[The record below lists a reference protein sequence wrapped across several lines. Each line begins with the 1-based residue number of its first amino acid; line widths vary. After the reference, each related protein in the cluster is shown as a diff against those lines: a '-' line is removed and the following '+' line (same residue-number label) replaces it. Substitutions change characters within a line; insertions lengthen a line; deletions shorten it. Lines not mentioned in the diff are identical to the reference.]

1 MSASSRGAALLRSQ
15 QRSICLQ
22 CRTQARLAPVFSN
35 VAAAPRRFYSAEAT
49 PAATTTSTPPPP
61 PVNPPVTTSTGTHSV
76 TSTSSQ
82 IYRIKSGII
91 LTRPPLLTRDLTP
104 FEESFYFYQ
113 KRLNERLSAP
123 FRKDF
128 YFKKDTAAD
137 LDWRIKLKERHGVP
151 AKDIGRYNPRGR
163 MAWNDELLVGSGTS
177 SREKMVEKLLAD
189 AEMRVSE
196 DGEEIAAEDRVPV
209 EKPMPRRT
217 EADEKNDVRKLDR
230 ALDKTLYLVV
240 KKKPS
245 ADKKEGEKVDE
256 KSQWMFPTGVVPT
269 DEGLHE
275 TAARILSESAGVN
288 MNTWIVGRVPVAH
301 HIVRPVFGQKDGALL
316 KKGEK
321 IFFLKGRIMAG
332 QADLSGNLHDLVDF
346 KWLTQEELRGA
357 LAEEY
362 FQSVKGMFGER

>member
-22 CRTQARLAPVFSN
+22 CRTQARVLAPAAVFSN
-35 VAAAPRRFYSAEAT
+35 LAVAAPRRYYSAEAS
-49 PAATTTSTPPPP
+49 ATTTPPPPP
-61 PVNPPVTTSTGTHSV
+61 PVNPPVTTSTGTHAA

-82 IYRIKSGII
+82 IYRIKSGVI

-113 KRLNERLSAP
+113 KRLNERLTAP

-128 YFKKDTAAD
+128 YFKKDTASD

-163 MAWNDELLVGSGTS
+163 MAWNDEVLVGSHTS
-177 SREKMVEKLLAD
+177 SREQMVEKLIAD

-196 DGEEIAAEDRVPV
+196 DGEEIPAEDRVPV

-217 EADEKNDVRKLDR
+217 EADEKGDVKRLDR

-240 KKKPS
+240 KKKVENVEGG
-245 ADKKEGEKVDE
+245 AEKKA
-256 KSQWMFPTGVVPT
+256 QWMFPTGVVPT

-275 TAARILSESAGVN
+275 TAARILAESAGVN

-301 HIVRPVFGQKDGALL
+301 HVVRPVFGQKDGALL

-332 QADLSGNLHDLVDF
+332 QADLTDNLHDLVDF
-346 KWLTQEELRGA
+346 KWLTQEELRST

-362 FQSVKGMFGER
+362 FQSVKGMFAER